1 MNLLVCFPIH
11 EINMNSCLL
20 KKIYI
25 QSVPSDAFCQKI
37 CTFSWQNL
45 CSRKNLFRYF
55 QAGGKHF
62 LELAQDMERPDW
74 KPGRKMW
81 NCSLQKN
88 TKRKNTQKLRWEYL
102 VRKRISSSLV
112 NPVLLKH
119 IREILHYWVPT
130 CNSLVISGQKV
141 GWKKWDI
148 WQKAEQLKMGSLW
161 SLNPYGQ
168 LRRAEASWGWLVVVN
183 SALRHFFFQLHRLQH
198 TPS

>member
-1 MNLLVCFPIH
+1 
-11 EINMNSCLL
+11 
-20 KKIYI
+20 
-25 QSVPSDAFCQKI
+25 
-37 CTFSWQNL
+37 
-45 CSRKNLFRYF
+45 
-55 QAGGKHF
+55 
-62 LELAQDMERPDW
+62 
-74 KPGRKMW
+74 MW
-81 NCSLQKN
+81 NCAFPEI
-88 TKRKNTQKLRWEYL
+88 TKRRNTQKLRWEYL

-168 LRRAEASWGWLVVVN
+168 LRVVGGCQLCTAAFLLPPPPPPTHPIIASIWLG
-183 SALRHFFFQLHRLQH
+183 QLFGHLNFCTQH
-198 TPS
+198 TKSIGKRCQRQNILYLS